1 MHQAP
6 PDPAAV
12 EDDVSPPDLRMTGER
27 IDALID
33 AIAGGGAGPANPT
46 RSRERAEDLV
56 RAVTDLYGAGL
67 VRLLTIV
74 HDSGRLDDELLG
86 LLAGDELVASLLLV
100 HGLHPYDVRTRVEH
114 ALDEVRPYLGSH
126 GGDVELLAVTDMGAV
141 RLRLL
146 GSCDGCP
153 SSSVTL
159 ELAVQDA
166 IEAAAPEITSI
177 EVEAPTPPP
186 AAGTLIP
193 VEALRTRIDLGT
205 PDARAGA
212 NWHTLPSAAGLAS
225 GQAVAATAGD
235 VELFVCRVGPD
246 VFAFR
251 DVCARCSSSLEGAL
265 PVRRLGGGTGDA
277 VLTCPA
283 CGAHYDVR
291 RAGACL
297 DAADLHLDPFPL
309 LADAGTVAVAL
320 PATVGA

>member
-6 PDPAAV
+6 PEPTAPA
-12 EDDVSPPDLRMTGER
+12 DDVAPPDLRRTGER

-33 AIAGGGAGPANPT
+33 ALAGAGPANPA
-46 RSRERAEDLV
+46 RARERAEDLV

-67 VRLLTIV
+67 ERLLEIV
-74 HDSGRLDDELLG
+74 HDSGRLDEELLG

-126 GGDVELLAVTDMGAV
+126 GGDVELLAVSDTGAV

-159 ELAVQDA
+159 ELAVRDA
-166 IEAAAPEITSI
+166 LEAAAPEITSI
-177 EVEAPTPPP
+177 EVESPTAAPAT
-186 AAGTLIP
+186 GTLIP
-193 VEALRTRIDLGT
+193 VEALRTRIELGT
-205 PDARAGA
+205 PDAGAGA
-212 NWHTLPSAAGLAS
+212 TWHTLPAVVGLAS
-225 GQAVAATAGD
+225 GQASTATGGGT
-235 VELFVCRVGPD
+235 ELFVCRVGPD
-246 VFAFR
+246 LFAFR
-251 DVCARCSSSLEGAL
+251 DGCARCAGSLAGAL
-265 PVRRLGGGTGDA
+265 PVRRLGGTAGDA

-309 LADAGTVAVAL
+309 LAEAGTVAVAV
-320 PATVGA
+320 PTTVGA